1 MIRLFVI
8 GVLVAIFSIASY
20 QWALTTSGDVL
31 HAQTMAMV
39 IFALL
44 AIPFS
49 LNLRRPF
56 KTVFSFETFSN
67 HKLLLAYAWII
78 AIMIL
83 ITTLPFLQNIFN
95 TTPLTQNEWMFI
107 SVATIIFLLGGEFF
121 KWIIKLVQKN
131 T

>member
-1 MIRLFVI
+1 
-8 GVLVAIFSIASY
+8 
-20 QWALTTSGDVL
+20 
-31 HAQTMAMV
+31 MV

-44 AIPFS
+44 EITFS
-49 LNLRRPF
+49 LNLRRQF

-67 HKLLLAYAWII
+67 HKLLLAYTWII